1 MNIKDITTL
10 EKVAQ
15 SYKCDIDTLINLA
28 AQGKFPVF
36 IAANNW
42 YAHIWKSPTPYSD
55 FPVEIIESD
64 TGCEVVLQTPFEKI
78 IASDIGYVMVR
89 DTPLQ
94 NPIPLNH
101 EFLELKK
108 NSLQAYLLK
117 KPNDAD
123 IGAFE
128 VDRKIQWPDDYY
140 FEYRLCNPSDFS
152 KPHHIKLSEHTMVVR
167 NCDLEIIERL
177 LPDIPTLQSTELK
190 ESERIK
196 LLKIIGVLSVVISES
211 ATKYRINDKPNEL
224 VISKSMQTVIDNIKK
239 EYSNFEEYGIGDTT
253 RRKAL
258 SEGYK
263 ELYKFKK

>member
-28 AQGKFPVF
+28 AKGKFPVF

-42 YAHIWKSPTPYSD
+42 YAHVWRSLIPYSD
-55 FPVEIIESD
+55 LPENSIQSNIDDEM
-64 TGCEVVLQTPFEKI
+64 VLYT
-78 IASDIGYVMVR
+78 
-89 DTPLQ
+89 TLQ
-94 NPIPLNH
+94 KPIQLNH
-101 EFLELKK
+101 TFLELKK
-108 NSLQAYLLK
+108 SSLQPYLLN

-123 IGAFE
+123 ICTFE
-128 VDRKIQWPDDYY
+128 VDREAQWDDEYY
-140 FEYRLCNPSDFS
+140 FEYRLCNPSDFA
-152 KPHHIKLSEHTMVVR
+152 KTYHIKLSGHIMVVR
-167 NCDLEIIERL
+167 NCDIKIIEKL
-177 LPDIPTLQSTELK
+177 LLDIPTLESTKLK

-211 ATKYRINDKPNEL
+211 ASKYRINDKPNEFA
-224 VISKSMQTVIDNIKK
+224 ISKSMQEVIDDIKE

-253 RRKAL
+253 RRIAL